1 MKTTFLRKQ
10 INACSALLLMA
21 VTVFGCG
28 GDYDDT
34 ALKNDLNDLK
44 SRVEK
49 LESWCSTANTQISA
63 LQGLVEAM
71 EQNDCITGIT
81 PGHVALRGR
90 DSAETE
96 TGRCPAIKD
105 NTGQGGYRRRTGRPE
120 ALPH

>member
-1 MKTTFLRKQ
+1 MKTNFLRKQ

-28 GDYDDT
+28 DDYDDT

-81 PGHVALRGR
+81 PIMEGSKEA
-90 DSAETE
+90 
-96 TGRCPAIKD
+96 
-105 NTGQGGYRRRTGRPE
+105 GYTITF
-120 ALPH
+120 